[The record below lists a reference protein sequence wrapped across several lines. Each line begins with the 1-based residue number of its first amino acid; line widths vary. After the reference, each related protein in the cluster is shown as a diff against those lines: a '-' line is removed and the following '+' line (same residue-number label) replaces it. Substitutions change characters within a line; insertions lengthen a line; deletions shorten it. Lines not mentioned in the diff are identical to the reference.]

1 MSKRVV
7 PQETP
12 ILPPDAPDASLD
24 QVRNILFGQQVR
36 EFDARLKGM
45 ETEFQQSSQTMQ
57 SDLLDRIARLEKE
70 FSARLEQEADERQI
84 SHSALQGNL
93 DKAVDDLDSRLVS
106 EAKELRHD
114 LKDQGKE
121 LNKKIEALAAQM
133 QAAMDELRLQKTDRM
148 ALADLLGGVA
158 ERLRKG

>member
-12 ILPPDAPDASLD
+12 ALPPDGPDASLD

-36 EFDARLKGM
+36 EFDTRLKSM
-45 ETEFQQSSQTMQ
+45 EVQFQLSSQSLQ
-57 SDLLDRIARLEKE
+57 SDLLERIARLEKE
-70 FSARLEQEADERQI
+70 LSARLEQEADERQI
-84 SHSALQGNL
+84 SDNALQANL
-93 DKAVDDLDSRLVS
+93 DKAAEDLDSRLSS

-114 LKDQGKE
+114 LKDQGKD
-121 LNKKIEALAAQM
+121 LNKKIEALSAQM
-133 QAAMDELRLQKTDRM
+133 QAAIDELRLHKTDRM